1 MASINSINFTSST
14 NVNINGTPTVISNS
28 TYYLKVTDM
37 SLNTTI
43 QNTTAP
49 TQVIVKLW
57 ADFSNNTNI
66 PSGQF
71 IINGNNITID
81 GQGVELDLSAETN
94 YTGLVSSVTNN
105 STSIIIENINI
116 NLGTNAASLSTAG
129 NSGWVCNG
137 NINGVEI
144 NFTNC
149 TVSEGGDLY
158 VSNSS
163 GGENGGIC
171 GGSNLSPTLTFI
183 GCTVSSGGK
192 LYVNNGS
199 GGENGGICGGSNS
212 SPTLTFIGCTVS
224 SVGDLYVV
232 NGAFG
237 AFGGNGGI
245 CGSSSLATLTFT
257 DCTVSSGGDLT
268 IDYQST
274 NGSNGGICGTSQGT
288 LTFTNCRVSAITNL
302 TISYQSNYGNNNSG
316 ICGSNGQ
323 LDITDCHVSAGGDL
337 YVTNSGLGSNGGIC
351 AGSDNATFTNCQV
364 SANGNLTI
372 DSQSTNG
379 NNGGICGIGGGTLT
393 FLNCQVSASGNL
405 TIEYQS
411 TIGNNGGICGG
422 ESYLGTSNFTNCQV
436 QSNNSIFI
444 TSPTSTSAGICGGGN
459 DATNT
464 NFNFFLC
471 FVRPGT
477 NTGFSYNG
485 TPITAPNNDRV
496 TLKTK
501 LMIAGQSITNQN
513 QIQIDCVSQLIA
525 VPDYSCNTEPLP
537 PPTPAPSNISPLG
550 GGFQG
555 FEPKMVVLVEG
566 GGGRSMTRRILRD
579 AFGTGANNKTRKCT
593 TPFRISVNESCAGK
607 PGKAAVIYS
616 GSDYIRFKKLVAVN
630 KNYNDSSFGGDNN
643 NGSYDALKRA
653 RH

>member
-1 MASINSINFTSST
+1 MASINSINFTSNIT
-14 NVNINGTPTVISNS
+14 VDINGTPTVISNY

-37 SLNTTI
+37 SLNVTI
-43 QNTTAP
+43 QNTTSQ
-49 TQVIVKLW
+49 QVTLKLW

-71 IINGNNITID
+71 IIDGSNITID
-81 GQGVELDLSAETN
+81 GQGVELDLSGNTN
-94 YTGLVSSVTNN
+94 YTGLVSSVSNN
-105 STSIIIENINI
+105 LMSIIIENINI
-116 NLGTNAASLSTAG
+116 KLGTNTASLSTTG
-129 NSGWVCNG
+129 NSGWICRG
-137 NINGVEI
+137 IMGGVEI

-158 VSNSS
+158 VNNGS
-163 GGENGGIC
+163 GYNGGIC
-171 GGSNLSPTLTFI
+171 GGNHLSSILTFI
-183 GCTVSSGGK
+183 GCTVSSGGD
-192 LYVNNGS
+192 LYVNNGNN
-199 GGENGGICGGSNS
+199 GGNGGICGSSNL

-224 SVGDLYVV
+224 SVGDLYVGKGV
-232 NGAFG
+232 
-237 AFGGNGGI
+237 FGGNGGI
-245 CGSSSLATLTFT
+245 CGSSSLAILNFT

-268 IDYQST
+268 IDYQND
-274 NGSNGGICGTSQGT
+274 NGNNGGICGMSEGT
-288 LTFTNCRVSAITNL
+288 LIFLNCQVSAIGIL
-302 TISYQSNYGNNNSG
+302 TISYQSIGGNNSG
-316 ICGSNGQ
+316 ICGSNSSSQ
-323 LDITDCHVSAGGDL
+323 LDITDCRVSAGGDL
-337 YVTNSGLGSNGGIC
+337 YVTNGGLGTNGGIC

-372 DSQSTNG
+372 DYQSTTG
-379 NNGGICGIGGGTLT
+379 NNGGICGIGGGTLI
-393 FLNCQVSASGNL
+393 FLNCQVSAIGNL

-422 ESYLGTSNFTNCQV
+422 QNQLGTSNFTNCQI
-436 QSNNSIFI
+436 QSNNNILI
-444 TSPTSTSAGICGGGN
+444 TSPTNTSAGICGGGN
-459 DATNT
+459 DATNS

-471 FVRPGT
+471 FIRPGT

-496 TLKTK
+496 ILKTK
-501 LMIAGQSITNQN
+501 LMIAGQSITDQN

-537 PPTPAPSNISPLG
+537 PVPPPSNISPLG

-630 KNYNDSSFGGDNN
+630 KNYNDSSFGGDNS